1 MDDLNFINEKNHA
14 GIQKCT
20 RELAMAKAHTETI
33 IDAITS
39 GILTSDLNGNILTI
53 NRYVA
58 DMFCYSPREMKD
70 TKVWD
75 LFEGWD
81 RVKTISLNG
90 QNITDEDVFVNTRR
104 NVLQF
109 NLCTYPI
116 HDDNQN
122 LVNIVFVF
130 KELKKVRKLANKIM
144 GRQAIYTFD
153 KIVGQDKGFLQ
164 VIEFAK
170 KVADSSSNILIMGES
185 GTGKELFAQS
195 IHNCSKRQ
203 NEPFVAINCGAIP
216 RNLIETELFGYEQGA
231 FTGAKTG
238 GQAGKFE
245 IADGG
250 TIFLDEIGEMPLD
263 LQIRLL
269 RVIEEGVVS
278 RVGSIKNIVVNTRI
292 ITATNKNLYSEMKK
306 GHFRKDLYYRLN
318 VLPVRLPPLRER
330 KGDIPLLF
338 DFFMSTKSRKMNR
351 KSVAV
356 PEGFVES
363 LLAYEWPG
371 NVREL
376 ENVVEWMINTETVP
390 DKIGDGENALSI
402 DTMSLFGGN
411 AKHRTIL
418 PEDDRFSLA
427 TIEKQHILRILKL
440 CDGNISKSAK
450 VLGIGRNTLYRKI
463 SKHRINNPIAEH
475 RSD

>member
-1 MDDLNFINEKNHA
+1 MGDISSLNEKIHRD
-14 GIQKCT
+14 IEKCT
-20 RELAMAKAHTETI
+20 QDLAMAKAHTETI

-39 GILTSDLNGNILTI
+39 GILTSDLDGNILTV

-58 DMFCYSPREMKD
+58 NMFGYDAAEMRAMKI
-70 TKVWD
+70 WD

-81 RVKTISLNG
+81 RIKAAVLNG

-109 NLCTYPI
+109 NLCTYPV
-116 HDDNQN
+116 HDDNKS
-122 LVNIVFVF
+122 LRNIVFVF
-130 KELKKVRKLANKIM
+130 KELKKIRKLANKIM

-153 KIVGQDKGFLQ
+153 KIIGQDKGFLQ

-195 IHNCSKRQ
+195 IHNCSNRQ

-216 RNLIETELFGYEQGA
+216 RNLIETELFGYERGA

-269 RVIEEGVVS
+269 RVIEEGIVS
-278 RVGSIKNIVVNTRI
+278 RVGSVKNIVVDTRI

-338 DFFMSTKSRKMNR
+338 EFFMATKSRKMNR
-351 KSVAV
+351 RVVTV
-356 PEGFVES
+356 PDGFIKS
-363 LLAYEWPG
+363 LLDYEWPG

-376 ENVVEWMINTETVP
+376 ENVVEWMINTETIP
-390 DKIGDGENALSI
+390 DKIGDGENALEI
-402 DTMSLFGGN
+402 DDVL
-411 AKHRTIL
+411 L
-418 PEDDRFSLA
+418 PKAHVRDEAVPMRGDRLKLA
-427 TIEKQHILRILKL
+427 AMERQHIMKVLNL
-440 CDGNISKSAK
+440 CNGNISRSAK
-450 VLGIGRNTLYRKI
+450 ILGIGRNTLYRKMR
-463 SKHRINNPIAEH
+463 KHRIDNSIMEH
-475 RSD
+475 CSD